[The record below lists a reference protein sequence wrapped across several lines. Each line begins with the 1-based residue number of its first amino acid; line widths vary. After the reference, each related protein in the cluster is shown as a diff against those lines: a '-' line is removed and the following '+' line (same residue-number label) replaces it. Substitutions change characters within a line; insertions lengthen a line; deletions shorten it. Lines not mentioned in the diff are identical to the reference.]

1 MHPRAVTKQRPAV
14 PGVIDTIAAGLSVAL
29 AQPLLM
35 AVPLLLD
42 LYYWL
47 GWQLYPTGMTE
58 PLKRWV
64 LESGSPDSASVAET
78 LDQLGRSDLTKLVSL
93 VVPSLLASTRRSDI
107 FAPTQRPTIALEHWS
122 VAVLALIATIVV
134 MGGLYMLYLVTLSNA
149 ALNRN
154 RSMRA
159 TARAAVVAWQ
169 RFLGLMVLL
178 FALYLLVLGPPAFLW
193 AVLSALGVGIGALL
207 LPMIIVA
214 GITLTVL
221 FIFSPEAIAVAEVGP
236 IRAMYLSFH
245 VVRRYF
251 WQTLGLLVASLVIT
265 TGLGQLWERLA
276 STPPGLLAAVIAN
289 AFFAGGLTMAG
300 IIFFNDR
307 VRWLQPGASSSSE
320 PPSGHMARHG

>member
-1 MHPRAVTKQRPAV
+1 MQPRVAIKQRPAV

-47 GWQLYPTGMTE
+47 GWQLYPVGITA
-58 PLKRWV
+58 PLRRWV
-64 LESGSPDSASVAET
+64 LESGSPDSASVADT
-78 LDQLGRSDLTKLVSL
+78 LDQLGKADLTKVVSL
-93 VVPSLLASTRRSDI
+93 VVPSLLASTRRSDMY
-107 FAPTQRPTIALEHWS
+107 APAQRPTIALEHWS
-122 VAVLALIATIVV
+122 VALLALVAVIVV

-154 RSMRA
+154 RPIRG
-159 TARAAVVAWQ
+159 TARAAIVAWH
-169 RFLGLMVLL
+169 RFLGLMMLL
-178 FALYLLVLGPPAFLW
+178 LALYLLVLGPPAFLW
-193 AVLSALGVGIGALL
+193 ALLSALGVGIGALL

-236 IRAMYLSFH
+236 VRAMYLSFH

-251 WQTLGLLVASLVIT
+251 WQTLGLLAASLVIT
-265 TGLGQLWERLA
+265 TGLGELWDRLA

-307 VRWLQPGASSSSE
+307 MRWLQPNASSSSE
-320 PPSGHMARHG
+320 QPSGHAARHG